1 MRPDEAAPVASF
13 SRHETFH
20 LRYGWLKKGYDAMA
34 ADARVFLREDAT
46 ARLGVGKNM
55 VRSMRFWGLAAKVYR
70 ADKRAQT
77 VGPTELGR
85 AIFDDGAGL
94 DPYLENPGML
104 WVLHWLVLAP
114 PCLLPTWW
122 VVMNDAMAA
131 VVVDTDDLRKR
142 VRAAVERTVHWKSP
156 SVRSVD
162 KDLDVFVHT
171 YSSKRG
177 RDMIED
183 YLDCPFRNLRLL
195 RQSARGEMRF
205 VQGRKP
211 GMSPLAV
218 AFACL
223 DFVDRAGSAGRTV
236 TAHRLAMERGGP
248 GRALCLGESDIAE
261 LLSEAADACGSI
273 SVQNVNGTPSLS
285 FRDGAAAAKAEAL
298 YAMYGRRPPGKGR
311 RAPRQEAIAA

>member
-34 ADARVFLREDAT
+34 GDPRIFLREDAT
-46 ARLGVGKNM
+46 VRLGVGKNM
-55 VRSMRFWGLAAKVYR
+55 VRSVRFWGLAAKVYE
-70 ADKRAQT
+70 ADKKAQAT
-77 VGPTELGR
+77 RPTELGR
-85 AIFDDGAGL
+85 AIFDGDRGL

-104 WVLHWLVLAP
+104 WVLHWLLFAP

-122 VVMNDAMAA
+122 VIMNDTMAA
-131 VVVDTDDLRKR
+131 VVGTDDLRKR
-142 VRAAVERTVHWKSP
+142 ARAAVERIVHWKSP

-195 RQSARGEMRF
+195 RQSTRDEMRF

-223 DFVDRAGSAGRTV
+223 DFVDRTDSAGRTV

-261 LLSEAADACGSI
+261 MLSEAAEECASI
-273 SVQNVNGTPSLS
+273 SVHSVNGTPSLS
-285 FRDGAAAAKAEAL
+285 FRGGAAAAREDAL
-298 YAMYGRRPPGKGR
+298 YAMYGRRPPARRR
-311 RAPRQEAIAA
+311 RAVQEAMAA